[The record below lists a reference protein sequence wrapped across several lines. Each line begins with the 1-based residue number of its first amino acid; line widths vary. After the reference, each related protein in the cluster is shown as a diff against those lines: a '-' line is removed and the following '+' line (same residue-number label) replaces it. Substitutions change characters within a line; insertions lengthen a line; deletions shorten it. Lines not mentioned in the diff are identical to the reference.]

1 MSLTDP
7 LRAYWT
13 AVEARAKGATPGPWR
28 PAESYRPETAD
39 EGRAAWA
46 PYIVDPSGRHVAA
59 AMIGGFDDP
68 TEVAANVDLLAHA
81 RTDLP
86 LVVQMLR
93 RCVEAMEQARR
104 ESASEP
110 KSAYAR
116 AATIILNTAL
126 ADLAALCERGKG

>member
-1 MSLTDP
+1 MTDP
-7 LRAYWT
+7 LRAYLA
-13 AVEARAKGATPGPWR
+13 AVEGRVNAATPGPWR
-28 PAESYRPETAD
+28 PAESYWPETAD

-81 RTDLP
+81 HTDL
-86 LVVQMLR
+86 LRLVQMLR
-93 RCVEAMEQARR
+93 RCVEAMDQARR

-126 ADLAALCERGKG
+126 ADLGALCKGGKG

>member
-1 MSLTDP
+1 MVN
-7 LRAYWT
+7 A
-13 AVEARAKGATPGPWR
+13 AVARR
-28 PAESYRPETAD
+28 PITFLSGETC
-39 EGRAAWA
+39 
-46 PYIVDPSGRHVAA
+46 
-59 AMIGGFDDP
+59 
-68 TEVAANVDLLAHA
+68 LLCGS
-81 RTDLP
+81 
-86 LVVQMLR
+86 VVQMLR